1 MSVSSDGEKWK
12 EVLSMSRLKF
22 GESLRVGVY
31 GFSNS
36 KDDTTVYFDKFSIVP
51 LNEKLKNE

>member
-1 MSVSSDGEKWK
+1 MDEKWK

-51 LNEKLKNE
+51 LKEKLKNE